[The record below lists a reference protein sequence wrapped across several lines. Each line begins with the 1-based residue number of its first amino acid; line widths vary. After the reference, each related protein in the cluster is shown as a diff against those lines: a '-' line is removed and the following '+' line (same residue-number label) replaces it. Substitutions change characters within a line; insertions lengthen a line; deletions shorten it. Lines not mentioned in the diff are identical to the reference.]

1 MFDWDDLKYFL
12 EVSRRGRFTSAAQSL
27 SVDHTT
33 VSRRI
38 DALERAVNAKLFD
51 KTDRG
56 FRLSE
61 SGEKLLPLAE
71 TIENAALRAQDN
83 IAGGSSRLSGSVRIG
98 APEGFGSFFLAP
110 RLPDLVTKHT
120 GLDIELVALPR
131 YLSLSKREAD
141 IGITLARPTSGRLYA
156 RKLTDYQLQLFA
168 SSNYLEE
175 QGPISKK
182 KGVTTSPADR
192 LYRRFDFCAR
202 ASLYGIGRQKLNRAV
217 SQHESNR
224 AASGRARRCRNCG
237 AAPVHDPLRQA
248 PDSGSARSN
257 SPYSVA
263 MVADSR
269 RYPCVNQGA
278 RSSRFRHRYR
288 SSRT

>member
-182 KGVTTSPADR
+182 K
-192 LYRRFDFCAR
+192 
-202 ASLYGIGRQKLNRAV
+202 
-217 SQHESNR
+217 
-224 AASGRARRCRNCG
+224 
-237 AAPVHDPLRQA
+237 
-248 PDSGSARSN
+248 RSYN
-257 SPYSVA
+257 IT
-263 MVADSR
+263 
-269 RYPCVNQGA
+269 G
-278 RSSRFRHRYR
+278 
-288 SSRT
+288 